1 MNWKKRSNEKEIMD
15 DLQLEGIELF
25 QTLDEIDLINK
36 WLGGFESLIEKL
48 EEIVSQYTGQLTITD
63 LGCGSGWLLKQLEKK
78 NWKNVTLVGLD
89 ANAAVIDYAQTQY
102 NGNVQFVKSDVFE
115 YMKSLEQEEGDILIS
130 SLFCHHFNDAELIQM
145 MEIIQDK
152 KAVFII
158 NDLQRNPLAFHLF
171 KLVGVVFRFSNMAKI
186 DGSISIKRAF
196 TKTDWER
203 ILASFPSANY
213 SIEWKWAFRY
223 LVVLDLRNRN

>member
-1 MNWKKRSNEKEIMD
+1 
-15 DLQLEGIELF
+15 
-25 QTLDEIDLINK
+25 
-36 WLGGFESLIEKL
+36 
-48 EEIVSQYTGQLTITD
+48 
-63 LGCGSGWLLKQLEKK
+63 
-78 NWKNVTLVGLD
+78 
-89 ANAAVIDYAQTQY
+89 
-102 NGNVQFVKSDVFE
+102 
-115 YMKSLEQEEGDILIS
+115 
-130 SLFCHHFNDAELIQM
+130 M